1 MGTLKR
7 SGRVETVT
15 DASPEQVWAVVADVT
30 RVGEWSH
37 ECRGA
42 VWLDGATTAVPGAR
56 FGGSNRLGRFKW
68 SRVNEIVAADAPNEL
83 VWRTVPSRVYPDST
97 EWRIRIEREGDSTRI
112 VQTFEVLKLNPVMD
126 RLIYLVT
133 PAHRDRL
140 PALAGDIRRLG
151 EVAAQ
156 QPAVS
161 AR

>member
-1 MGTLKR
+1 
-7 SGRVETVT
+7 
-15 DASPEQVWAVVADVT
+15 
-30 RVGEWSH
+30 
-37 ECRGA
+37 